1 MAVIRKL
8 TLRINQET
16 QIDSPDIGFN
26 FKFLSV
32 VEDSRC
38 PEGVDCIWEGNA
50 RLQLQMSLTKTN
62 NNLEIFELNTNL
74 EPQSI
79 RIEDYEIKILDLI
92 PKPKV
97 DLKIERE
104 NYMATFTVTN
114 LKIVTDQSDFIEN

>member
-8 TLRINQET
+8 TLRIKQET
-16 QIDSPDIGFN
+16 QIDSPAIGFN

-74 EPQSI
+74 EPQSFL
-79 RIEDYEIKILDLI
+79 IEGYEIKILGLV
-92 PKPKV
+92 PKPNV
-97 DLKIERE
+97 NLRIEQE
-104 NYMATFTVTN
+104 DYLATFTITN
-114 LKIVTDQSDFIEN
+114 L